1 MIDKV
6 ILDIAGSDDY
16 TDYLF
21 MTAALTN
28 SRVIPLIDPSAEE
41 LRRQSDGNTFIFK
54 CHNSRKELEK
64 GDRTVNA
71 DQYSHTI
78 LVLSR
83 IYLDDGGGI
92 DSGNAEIVRSLIQK
106 AVTDVLESAENLKE
120 IYRLHFPTFWA
131 GRERIYGNPRF
142 FYARTGIFNRQIYK
156 DVPLGVMLKAIEGAP
171 DLFRPETLGGCRCKE
186 RPILIDYEY
195 DPVTLDECTMHTWCP
210 TCRSRRG
217 FKVRNFDLERAC
229 SAFIGRIHNEYD
241 NGQGFSTLSLF
252 DVLDALASS

>member
-6 ILDIAGSDDY
+6 ILDIAHSDDY

-41 LRRQSDGNTFIFK
+41 LRRQSDGNAFIFK
-54 CHNSRKELEK
+54 CRNSRKALES
-64 GDRTVNA
+64 GDVTVRA

-83 IYLDDGGGI
+83 IYLDDDGEI
-92 DSGNAEIVRSLIQK
+92 DAGNAEIVRSLIQK
-106 AVTDVLESAENLKE
+106 AAIDVLESAENLKE
-120 IYRLHFPTFWA
+120 VYRLHLPTFWA
-131 GRERIYGNPRF
+131 ERERIYGNPRF

-156 DVPLGVMLKAIEGAP
+156 EVPLGVIIKAIEEAP
-171 DLFRPETLGGCRCKE
+171 DLFRSGSIGGCHCKE

-195 DPVTLDECTMHTWCP
+195 DYAALDECVLHTWCP

-241 NGQGFSTLSLF
+241 KGQGFSTLSLF
-252 DVLDALASS
+252 DVLDALSS